1 MNTYN
6 NNNKN
11 NNKKKI
17 NIEDLTLR
25 EIKEEINNNILSW
38 IESATENLNMAKETS
53 AKTIRDTL
61 ESINKSVIETK
72 ETSKEPEKT
81 SKEPENQ
88 IYYVYLNPQGKVVTD
103 KNPPPGYNIDSS
115 KITVTHVSTEDFKDP
130 LFTDVIQGKT
140 FKEVID
146 IIADAIYENYF
157 LD

>member
-1 MNTYN
+1 MNNYK

-61 ESINKSVIETK
+61 ININKSVTEAE
-72 ETSKEPEKT
+72 ETSKEPET
-81 SKEPENQ
+81 Q

-115 KITVTHVSTEDFKDP
+115 KITVTHVSTEDFKEP
-130 LFTDVIQGKT
+130 LFTDVIEGKT